1 MISPAPPET
10 GWLGRLKSGLTR
22 TRVNIAGLFSGGVID
37 DALFDNLEV
46 ALIGADVGVTTTR
59 ALLDALRARIKLEGL
74 KTPAAVRDA
83 LRDEIANVLRP
94 SEGRLKLDRTRP
106 IVMMVAGV
114 NGAGKTTSIGKL
126 AHWLAD
132 QNRTV
137 LLAAGDTFRAAAREQ
152 LAVWGKRNGVE
163 VIAQQSGDPAA
174 VVFDSVAA
182 ARARKVDVLIADTA
196 GRLPTQLHLMDE
208 LKRIRRA
215 VEKAQTGAPHEVIL
229 VLDGTN
235 GQNALAQVRA
245 FDAAIGVTGLIITKL
260 DGTAKGGV
268 LVALARERAPQPLP
282 ILFIGV
288 GEGLDDLQ
296 PFDADAFAL
305 ALVGEPSDTR

>member
-1 MISPAPPET
+1 MISPAPAKT
-10 GWLGRLKSGLTR
+10 GWLGRLKSGLSK

-37 DALFDNLEV
+37 EALFEELET
-46 ALIGADVGVTTTR
+46 ALVGADVGVQTTR
-59 ALLDALRARIKLEGL
+59 ELLDALRARIKLQGL
-74 KTPAAVRDA
+74 KTPAEVRDA
-83 LRDEIANVLRP
+83 LREEIAKLLAP
-94 SEGRLKLDRTRP
+94 CEGRLDLSRAKPLA
-106 IVMMVAGV
+106 IMVAGV

-126 AHWLAD
+126 AYWLAD
-132 QNRTV
+132 QERTV

-182 ARARKVDVLIADTA
+182 AKARRVDVLIADTA

-208 LKRIRRA
+208 LKRIKRA
-215 VEKAQTGAPHEVIL
+215 MEKALPGAPHEVIL

-235 GQNALAQVRA
+235 GQNALMQTRA
-245 FDAAIGVTGLIITKL
+245 FDAAIGVTGVVITKL

-268 LVALARERAPQPLP
+268 LVALARERAGRPIP
-282 ILFIGV
+282 ILFVGV
-288 GEGLDDLQ
+288 GEGIDDLQ
-296 PFDADAFAL
+296 PFDARAFSV
-305 ALVGEPSDTR
+305 ALVGEASDAS